1 MKSGRLF
8 WGVFFVALG
17 LLIVGEKTS
26 ILTPQ
31 WGVALGLWPVVLLFW
46 GIALLVGGKALRLI
60 AAGVAGL
67 VLAYLVVAL
76 FNFSLFDG
84 DWSRGPEPETVILT
98 EPADTSVHKASFT
111 LDSGAGV
118 FSIEDTTADL
128 LTVQTFTN
136 LGAYALDRSESVS
149 GRAFTASLE
158 GTRKKRG
165 WRLGRFTNRVTTHL
179 NTAPVW
185 DLEMNIGASKLN
197 CDLTPFAI
205 ERLDVNAGASSM
217 RITLGSRSPETTVHI
232 SAGASSIKVYVP
244 ESAACELRAETALS
258 SKHFQGFIKTG
269 DKTYRTENFGTAAH
283 TVSLDI
289 EAGVSSITVERY

>member
-98 EPADTSVHKASFT
+98 EPADTSVHRASFT

-136 LGAYALDRSESVS
+136 LGTYALERSENLS
-149 GRAFTASLE
+149 GRAFTASFE
-158 GTRKKRG
+158 GKRKKG
-165 WRLGRFTNRVTTHL
+165 WRLGRFTNRVTTRL
-179 NTAPVW
+179 NPAPVW
-185 DLEMNIGASKLN
+185 DLELNIGASKLN
-197 CDLTPFAI
+197 CDLSSFAV
-205 ERLDVNAGASSM
+205 ERLEVNAGASSM
-217 RITLGSRSPETTVHI
+217 RITLGSRSPETTARI
-232 SAGASSIKVYVP
+232 SAGASSIKIYVP
-244 ESAACELRAETALS
+244 ESAACELHAETALS
-258 SKHFQGFIKTG
+258 SKHFQGFTKMG
-269 DKTYRTENFGTAAH
+269 EGTYRTENFGAAAS
-283 TVSLDI
+283 TISLDI

>member
-31 WGVALGLWPVVLLFW
+31 WGVALGLWPIVLLFW

-98 EPADTSVHKASFT
+98 EPADTSVHRASFT

-136 LGAYALDRSESVS
+136 LGTYALERSENLS
-149 GRAFTASLE
+149 GRAFTASFE
-158 GTRKKRG
+158 GKRKKG
-165 WRLGRFTNRVTTHL
+165 WRLGRFTNRVTTRL
-179 NTAPVW
+179 NPAPVW
-185 DLEMNIGASKLN
+185 DLELNIGASKLN
-197 CDLTPFAI
+197 CDLSSFAV
-205 ERLDVNAGASSM
+205 ERLEVNAGASSM
-217 RITLGSRSPETTVHI
+217 RITLGSRSPETTARI
-232 SAGASSIKVYVP
+232 SAGASSIKIYVP
-244 ESAACELRAETALS
+244 ESAACELHAETALS
-258 SKHFQGFIKTG
+258 SKHFQGFTKTG
-269 DKTYRTENFGTAAH
+269 EGTYRTENFGAAAS
-283 TVSLDI
+283 TISLDI

>member
-17 LLIVGEKTS
+17 LLVIGEKTS
-26 ILTPQ
+26 VLTPQ

-67 VLAYLVVAL
+67 VLAYLVVAI

-84 DWSRGPEPETVILT
+84 DWSRGPEPETVILA
-98 EPADTSVHKASFT
+98 EPADTSVHRASFT

-136 LGAYALDRSESVS
+136 LGTYALDRSENLS

-158 GTRKKRG
+158 GKKKG
-165 WRLGRFTNRVTTHL
+165 WRLGRFTNHVTTRL
-179 NTAPVW
+179 NAAPVW
-185 DLEMNIGASKLN
+185 DLELNIGASKLN
-197 CDLTPFAI
+197 CDLTPFAV
-205 ERLDVNAGASSM
+205 ERLEVNAGASSM
-217 RITLGSRSPETTVHI
+217 RITLGSRSPETTAHI
-232 SAGASSIKVYVP
+232 SAGASSIKIYIP
-244 ESAACELRAETALS
+244 ESAACELHAETALS
-258 SKHFQGFIKTG
+258 SKHFQGFTKTG
-269 DKTYRTENFGTAAH
+269 EGTYRTENFGAAAS
-283 TVSLDI
+283 TISLDI